1 MQAFEKNLNI
11 FSAILLYIK
20 DSYTPSIPNHNHIK
34 AVWNVLIFSYY
45 QVKQNMSLFQLSYN
59 LQHSETGSFKLMS
72 MQSIHTHPHIRKY
85 IITVIRDQI
94 QNIYNPVNEAL
105 SYTKYKICLRQR
117 HFLTFNFTET
127 FIKHFNETFFPATS
141 KLASLR
147 KKTCQYGE
155 LCSNMTKLLEKL
167 IIFTNEFK
175 K

>member
-141 KLASLR
+141 KLALTQEKNS
-147 KKTCQYGE
+147 E
-155 LCSNMTKLLEKL
+155 VNMESFVPT
-167 IIFTNEFK
+167 
-175 K
+175 